1 MTKDN
6 QELFIQFA
14 REASLCANDLNNLH
28 EILAGVAYCY
38 HISAVEAE
46 IMTGSGSGLNSTS
59 EELTL
64 FERENAMPVGEPVKY
79 VFDHDFNGKAV
90 IFVYADER
98 PFTDEEKADLEMFSV
113 ICSLVLE
120 KRKIYGC

>member
-6 QELFIQFA
+6 QELFVQFA
-14 REASLCANDLNNLH
+14 REAVLCSGNLNKLQ
-28 EILAGVAYCY
+28 EVLAGVAYCY

-46 IMTGSGSGLNSTS
+46 VMTAAGNGASGNT
-59 EELTL
+59 EKLTL

-79 VFDHDFNGKAV
+79 VFDHDYDGKAV
-90 IFVYADER
+90 IYVYADEK
-98 PFTDEEKADLEMFSV
+98 PFSEDEKAELEMFSIV
-113 ICSLVLE
+113 CSFVLE